1 MYFKLFQFFLFLS
14 FSFFVFFM
22 PQRICR
28 AAGSEQSLLQQLS
41 RHVGSFSF
49 FLSFFLSLS
58 SSCRKEYAEQ
68 LGLNKVYYNNCHGMW
83 VLSLSFFFFS
93 LSSSFSSSSFFLY
106 LSSSCL
112 FLRLLLIPFFFS
124 SPISFLN
131 FVLFLSLF
139 LLSRSVCFFC
149 GFVWYFL
156 WVSFF

>member
-1 MYFKLFQFFLFLS
+1 MKERIRTTIIKERMCRKEHAYKKKKFICILNYFS
-14 FSFFVFFM
+14 S
-22 PQRICR
+22 
-28 AAGSEQSLLQQLS
+28 S
-41 RHVGSFSF
+41 SF
-49 FLSFFLSLS
+49 FLSLSLS